1 MKEINEIVGINLKKF
16 RNEKGL
22 TLDQVAEQAGVSKS
36 MVGEIERGT
45 KSPTISTLWKICNG
59 INIPFSELMK
69 MEDEDVSL
77 VTNEDIRHFTVQE
90 GFDMFVLFPYDE
102 NKHFE
107 VFRQEIMPHT
117 IYKSK
122 HTGKLREYC
131 ITIKGNLIIQV
142 GAKEYAIKEGEAL
155 QFLANV
161 DHNYINNTDETV
173 KVINIIYYEQKDH

>member
-45 KSPTISTLWKICNG
+45 KSPTISILWKICNG

-69 MEDEDVSL
+69 IEDEDVSL
-77 VTNEDIRHFTVQE
+77 VTNEDIRHFKVQD

-102 NKHFE
+102 KKRFE
-107 VFRQEIMPHT
+107 VFRQEILPHT
-117 IYKSK
+117 IYKSR
-122 HTGKLREYC
+122 HTGRLREYC
-131 ITIKGNLIIQV
+131 IVIKGELIIQV
-142 GAKEYAIKEGEAL
+142 GNKEYMIKEGEAL

-161 DHNYINNTDETV
+161 DHNYINNIEEVV
-173 KVINIIYYEQKDH
+173 KVINIIYYE